1 MNAAVD
7 TPQGIDT
14 WVAFLKDKPLS
25 VRNSIQMKLR
35 KKLRSDATTLAE
47 LSKLIRLD
55 PVLALAIVRK
65 AAALHHLKGSEV
77 TGLDH
82 AVHSL
87 GMDNITEAVHSVPAL
102 KLNPTSVAQKMY
114 FRAIANSHHAAAQA
128 FYLSHKRN
136 ALFAEETYLAALFYG
151 IGHWALWLHAPL
163 HMSKIQVKMREEGID
178 NVLAET
184 DVLGCTIQELSRAL
198 IDTWQ
203 LSPLAS
209 ESLDHEKSPSREQLI
224 NLNLRATDDARL
236 SQEETRATNHLVQQ
250 KFFPVKIA
258 NWLAFTVPL
267 SWNHP
272 KSIRVV
278 EVFNDF
284 LKAELDH
291 TAAELHQNCVT
302 SSRQYHVPGTL
313 TPAAE
318 MLLLPSSIQS
328 HYKLSPR
335 EAKQYLKT
343 ALEPIQPREQTSAE
357 LSAPV
362 VSKTT
367 LQPPAAQNTTTET
380 PAPAQITQAEPP
392 APAFSDQNIYA
403 NTAQRFL
410 KGHAAYTEPRHILQ
424 ALIQGL
430 HRGLGMKRVIFH
442 RVQPS
447 KRTMQVGTSLGM
459 NPDFPL
465 EDLHFELN
473 VPSLFKRLTEKT
485 SCIWITQPNRAEMLR
500 MLPEAYH
507 PLIPAD
513 GTMLMSILLDNKAV
527 GLIHIDSPANDAI
540 LASFHHERF
549 RYLCSAATLSLKR
562 MTGKS

>member
-1 MNAAVD
+1 MNAAVE
-7 TPQGIDT
+7 TPQGLDT

-87 GMDNITEAVHSVPAL
+87 GMDNITEAMHSVPAL

-114 FRAIANSHHAAAQA
+114 FRAIANSHHAATQA
-128 FYLSHKRN
+128 YYLSHKRN

-163 HMSKIQVKMREEGID
+163 HMSKIQIKMREEGVD
-178 NVLAET
+178 SVLAET
-184 DVLGCTIQELSRAL
+184 DVLGCTIQDLSRAL

-224 NLNLRATDDARL
+224 NLNLRATDDPRL
-236 SQEETRATNHLVQQ
+236 SQEEARATNHLVQQ
-250 KFFPVKIA
+250 KFFPVKLA
-258 NWLAFTVPL
+258 NWLALTVPL
-267 SWNHP
+267 GWNHP
-272 KSIRVV
+272 KSIRVT

-284 LKAELDH
+284 LKADQDA

-318 MLLLPSSIQS
+318 MLLLPSGVHS

-343 ALEPIQPREQTSAE
+343 AQEPVQPREQASTE
-357 LSAPV
+357 VSAPIT
-362 VSKTT
+362 S
-367 LQPPAAQNTTTET
+367 PPTVTPEPA
-380 PAPAQITQAEPP
+380 PAPAQAAPP
-392 APAFSDQNIYA
+392 AKPPTPAFTDQNIYA
-403 NTAQRFL
+403 QMAQRFL
-410 KGHAAYTEPRHILQ
+410 KGHQNYTEPRHIIQ
-424 ALIQGL
+424 GLIQGL

-447 KRTMQVGTSLGM
+447 KRTMQVGSSLGM

-465 EDLHFELN
+465 EDLHFELD

-485 SCIWITQPNRAEMLR
+485 GCTWVTEANRHEMLR
-500 MLPEAYH
+500 MLPDVYH
-507 PLIPAD
+507 PLVPAD
-513 GTMLMSILLDNKAV
+513 GCMLMSILLDNKPV
-527 GLIHIDSPANDAI
+527 GLIHVDSPSNDAT

-549 RYLCSAATLSLKR
+549 RYLCSAATLALKR

>member
-1 MNAAVD
+1 MNAAVE
-7 TPQGIDT
+7 TPQGLDT

-87 GMDNITEAVHSVPAL
+87 GMDNITEAMHSIPAL

-114 FRAIANSHHAAAQA
+114 FRAIANSHHAATQA
-128 FYLSHKRN
+128 YYLSHKRN

-163 HMSKIQVKMREEGID
+163 HMSKIQVKMREEGVD
-178 NVLAET
+178 SVLAET

-224 NLNLRATDDARL
+224 NLNLRATDDPRL

-258 NWLAFTVPL
+258 NWLALTVPL
-267 SWNHP
+267 GWSHP
-272 KSIRVV
+272 KSLRVV

-284 LKAELDH
+284 LKAELD
-291 TAAELHQNCVT
+291 TTSAELHQNCVA

-313 TPAAE
+313 TPASE
-318 MLLLPSSIQS
+318 MLLLPSNIQP

-343 ALEPIQPREQTSAE
+343 ALEPVQPREQASAE
-357 LSAPV
+357 VSAPV
-362 VSKTT
+362 VST
-367 LQPPAAQNTTTET
+367 PAQSTAKTET
-380 PAPAQITQAEPP
+380 ATEASPAVAPKAAEPP
-392 APAFSDQNIYA
+392 APAFADQNIYA
-403 NTAQRFL
+403 QMAQRFL
-410 KGHAAYTEPRHILQ
+410 KGHKAYTEPRHIIQ
-424 ALIQGL
+424 GLIQGL

-447 KRTMQVGTSLGM
+447 KRTMQVGSSLGM

-485 SCIWITQPNRAEMLR
+485 GCTWVTEANRHEMLR
-500 MLPEAYH
+500 MLPDVYH
-507 PLIPAD
+507 PLVPAD
-513 GTMLMSILLDNKAV
+513 GCMLMSILLDNKPV
-527 GLIHIDSPANDAI
+527 GLIHVDSPSNDAT

-549 RYLCSAATLSLKR
+549 RYLCSAATLALKR